1 MSATSGVQYVLQFD
15 LVIEEGDDPVSDS
28 AVGDIQQ
35 DAWRILDDGGQTIVD
50 DAKEIVP
57 VKTGALRDSIY
68 YQVLSV
74 DGLVIG
80 ASAVYSEYVEK
91 AKSFLAQA
99 INRNQSQIQAALDNM
114 IADHLAQDSS
124 EENPELEFDVEMTA
138 LEAGD

>member
-1 MSATSGVQYVLQFD
+1 MSSTGGVQYVLEFD

-35 DAWRILDDGGQTIVD
+35 DAWRILDEGGQTIVD
-50 DAKEIVP
+50 DAKATVP

-68 YQVLSV
+68 YQVLNV

-114 IADHLAQDSS
+114 IADHLAQDTS

-138 LEAGD
+138 LEAD